1 MQSGNWH
8 FGSFELDSSRYE
20 LLKNGRPVRIE
31 RIPMDLLILLVS
43 RDGQLV
49 DRKEIV
55 ESLWGAG
62 VHVDSEQGINTAV
75 RKLRQ
80 ILGDDPERPKFVQTV
95 VGKGYRFVGEIVHPQ
110 EASPEPVSEAI
121 PAVEAPVQTSAPR
134 SQIPGWRMIWIAL
147 LAGVL
152 VVALTGSWVYFR
164 PGNTPVV
171 LAVLPFE
178 NLTGIA
184 DQEYLADGITDET
197 ISLLGN
203 LDPSQLHVI
212 ARTSVMQYKGTR
224 KQATQIGGELGVGL
238 VVQGSLREKN
248 GRVRIATQL
257 IRVRDQKRLWTNT
270 DKDDLNP
277 VLTMQTN
284 LASAIAEDLR
294 LHLSPEFQ
302 ARIERAR
309 HIDSNAHNDYFLGLH
324 FWNLRDEASL
334 EKAIDYFQRAI
345 DRVQDYAE
353 AYAGLAD
360 AHSLLAYGN
369 YRAPRDAFGSARLAA
384 EKALQLDSSAAEPH
398 ASLGYIKLYS
408 DWDSA
413 AAESEL
419 REALKLN
426 FNYAQAHD
434 WLGYVLTARG
444 SFQAAND
451 EFREA
456 LNLDPKS
463 LPIRTDLGFE
473 LHYGGDQPG
482 AIKALNDAL
491 DLNSHFA
498 LAHFWRGRV
507 YGAIGQ
513 CENALMDLDASEAAL
528 RDWQPLMAA
537 KGHFLGK
544 CGHPSQAQAV
554 LARFA
559 ELSSTR
565 YVTSYGVALV
575 QAGLGQ
581 NDEAL
586 NALDRAVQER
596 SHWLVWLK
604 LDPRFSA
611 IRDRP
616 HFQNLLTLVGLTK

>member
-1 MQSGNWH
+1 MQSGHWH

-110 EASPEPVSEAI
+110 EAPFEPVLEAI
-121 PAVEAPVQTSAPR
+121 PAAKDQAQISAPQP
-134 SQIPGWRMIWIAL
+134 QIPRRRMLWIAL

-152 VVALTGSWVYFR
+152 VVALTGSWLYLR
-164 PGNTPVV
+164 PGNTTVV

-203 LDPSQLHVI
+203 LDPSQLRVI
-212 ARTSVMQYKGTR
+212 ARTSVMQYKGTH

-238 VVQGSLREKN
+238 VVEGSLREEN

-284 LASAIAEDLR
+284 MGSAIAEDLR

-302 ARIERAR
+302 ARIGRAR
-309 HIDSNAHNDYFLGLH
+309 HIDPDAHNDYFLGLH

-434 WLGYVLTARG
+434 WLGYVLTERG
-444 SFQAAND
+444 NFQAAND

-456 LNLDPKS
+456 LTLDPKS

-498 LAHFWRGRV
+498 LAHFWRARV
-507 YGAIGQ
+507 YGSMGQ
-513 CENALMDLDASEAAL
+513 CENALMDLDASEPAL

-554 LARFA
+554 LARFE

-616 HFQNLLTLVGLTK
+616 HFRNLLTLVGLTK

>member
-1 MQSGNWH
+1 MQSSPWH

-55 ESLWGAG
+55 ENLWGAD

-95 VGKGYRFVGEIVHPQ
+95 VGKGYRFVGEIIPPQ
-110 EASPEPVSEAI
+110 ETPPEPVSEMI
-121 PAVEAPVQTSAPR
+121 PALEDQAQISAPHQ
-134 SQIPGWRMIWIAL
+134 QIPGRRMLWIAL

-152 VVALTGSWVYFR
+152 ILALIGSGLYFR
-164 PGNTPVV
+164 PDNTPVV
-171 LAVLPFE
+171 LAVLPFA

-184 DQEYLADGITDET
+184 DQDYLADGITDET

-203 LDPSQLHVI
+203 LDPSQLRVI

-224 KQATQIGGELGVGL
+224 KQASQIGSELGVGL
-238 VVQGSLREKN
+238 VVEGSLREES
-248 GRVRIATQL
+248 GRVRIAAEL

-270 DKDDLNP
+270 DKGDLNP

-284 LASAIAEDLR
+284 LGSAIAEDLR

-302 ARIERAR
+302 ARIERTR
-309 HIDSNAHNDYFLGLH
+309 HIDSDAHNDYFLGLH
-324 FWNLRDEASL
+324 YWNLRDEASL
-334 EKAIDYFQRAI
+334 ERAIDYFQRAI

-408 DWDSA
+408 DWDSG

-456 LNLDPKS
+456 LKLDPKS

-473 LHYGGDQPG
+473 LHYAGSR
-482 AIKALNDAL
+482 AL
-491 DLNSHFA
+491 
-498 LAHFWRGRV
+498 
-507 YGAIGQ
+507 
-513 CENALMDLDASEAAL
+513 
-528 RDWQPLMAA
+528 
-537 KGHFLGK
+537 
-544 CGHPSQAQAV
+544 
-554 LARFA
+554 
-559 ELSSTR
+559 
-565 YVTSYGVALV
+565 
-575 QAGLGQ
+575 
-581 NDEAL
+581 
-586 NALDRAVQER
+586 
-596 SHWLVWLK
+596 
-604 LDPRFSA
+604 
-611 IRDRP
+611 
-616 HFQNLLTLVGLTK
+616 

>member
-1 MQSGNWH
+1 MQSNLWC

-20 LLKNGRPVRIE
+20 LRKNGRAVRIE
-31 RIPMDLLILLVS
+31 KIPMELLILLVS
-43 RDGQLV
+43 HGGLLV
-49 DRKEIV
+49 DRTEIA
-55 ESLWGAG
+55 EKLWGVG

-80 ILGDDPERPKFVQTV
+80 ILGDDPERSKYVQTV
-95 VGKGYRFVGEIVHPQ
+95 VGKGYRFVGEITCP
-110 EASPEPVSEAI
+110 EEGSAEPVSEAI
-121 PAVEAPVQTSAPR
+121 PPAEAPAQISAPHPR
-134 SQIPGWRMIWIAL
+134 IPDRRML
-147 LAGVL
+147 STVVLVGSL
-152 VVALTGSWVYFR
+152 VVALAASWLYFHSV
-164 PGNTPVV
+164 NNPVA

-178 NLTGIA
+178 NLTGSS
-184 DQEYLADGITDET
+184 DQEYLADGITEET

-203 LDPSQLHVI
+203 LDPTQLRVI
-212 ARTSVMQYKGTR
+212 ARTSVMQYKGTH
-224 KQATQIGGELGVGL
+224 KQVSQIGHELGVDL
-238 VVQGSLREKN
+238 VVEGSLREEN
-248 GRVRIATQL
+248 GRVQITTQL
-257 IRVRDQKRLWTNT
+257 IRVRDQARLWSSPDNYE
-270 DKDDLNP
+270 LNP
-277 VLTMQTN
+277 VLTLQTN
-284 LASAIAEDLR
+284 MAAFIAKDLHLR
-294 LHLSPEFQ
+294 LSPEFQ

-309 HIDSNAHNDYFLGLH
+309 HIDSEAHNDYFLGLH

-334 EKAIDYFQRAI
+334 ERAIDYFQRAI
-345 DRVQDYAE
+345 DRVQNYTE

-384 EKALQLDSSAAEPH
+384 EKAMQLDSSAAEPH

-408 DWDSA
+408 DWDFG

-419 REALKLN
+419 REALRLN

-463 LPIRTDLGFE
+463 VPIRTDLGFE
-473 LHYGGDQPG
+473 LHYGGDPQG
-482 AIKALNDAL
+482 SIKALTEVL
-491 DLNSHFA
+491 ELNSHFA

-507 YGAIGQ
+507 YGSLGQ
-513 CENALMDLDASEAAL
+513 CENALMDLDASEPAL

-544 CGHPSQAQAV
+544 CGHPSQARAV
-554 LARFA
+554 LAQFA
-559 ELSSTR
+559 ELSSRR

-575 QAGLGQ
+575 HAGLGQ
-581 NDEAL
+581 KDEAL
-586 NALDRAVQER
+586 TALERAVQER

-604 LDPRFSA
+604 LDPRFSTM
-611 IRDRP
+611 RDDPRF
-616 HFQNLLTLVGLTK
+616 HNLLSLVGLTN